1 MLFPNGSQMVLA
13 GDRDDCN
20 AEAAMSA
27 GMRSVLEKLP
37 GGNATAAAH
46 YATIAKGL
54 LEYVFTLSGTST
66 EKGKLP
72 SSGPDR
78 SVVSRCCC
86 CSPQGRRSTAPIC
99 RAATSRATRRWA
111 QKNAR
116 TAAAPRP
123 ARAFPARTPT
133 KTSVGLIVARMRHV
147 PSLSE
152 RLVAFRL

>member
-66 EKGKLP
+66 EKGLFLVALP
-72 SSGPDR
+72 
-78 SVVSRCCC
+78 
-86 CSPQGRRSTAPIC
+86 
-99 RAATSRATRRWA
+99 RATVVW
-111 QKNAR
+111 
-116 TAAAPRP
+116 
-123 ARAFPARTPT
+123 F
-133 KTSVGLIVARMRHV
+133 
-147 PSLSE
+147 
-152 RLVAFRL
+152 